1 MLEAR
6 DKKQETR
13 GRSACGAHFKYVPID
28 ATKKMGKKTSCML
41 NFIVS
46 MARSHTLL
54 VFLVS
59 LLAFSLPVLAA
70 TPGKIII
77 EVARTA
83 EVTSPVIYLG
93 EVANITGPDFFKE
106 ELTRIELGK
115 SPRAGRMK
123 QLSGERV
130 TAAINAMGLNDNDI
144 NIQVPKRVFV
154 KRAGQQLDPSYVE
167 KALLQFLSGL
177 LPKEKF
183 KLKAFRVRGIEPYP
197 QGDLSLVFDKR
208 YTPSSNGRLSIHAE
222 VWVDGVKE
230 DRLTVTGRLSQ
241 MKPVVV
247 AATRLER
254 GKIITPA
261 DVTLQDMD
269 VFGGQP
275 DVMTSVDQVSGMVIT
290 RTIDKGECVTR
301 GEFKQAPAIEKGA
314 VIKLVAKKNRLSI
327 VTLGISKEDGYPGHT
342 VTVQNLTS
350 GKLVRGLVTKDGTV
364 EVVF

>member
-1 MLEAR
+1 MNSCIIY
-6 DKKQETR
+6 KKFLMVV
-13 GRSACGAHFKYVPID
+13 SCL
-28 ATKKMGKKTSCML
+28 SCM
-41 NFIVS
+41 F
-46 MARSHTLL
+46 
-54 VFLVS
+54 
-59 LLAFSLPVLAA
+59 AFSLPVLAA

-83 EVTSPVIYLG
+83 EVTNPVIYLG
-93 EVANITGPDFFKE
+93 EVASITAPDFFKE
-106 ELTRIELGK
+106 ELTRIDLGK

-123 QLSGERV
+123 QLSGARV

-154 KRAGQQLDPSYVE
+154 KRAAQELAPSYVE
-167 KALLQFLSGL
+167 KALGRFLSGFL
-177 LPKEKF
+177 TKGNF
-183 KLKAFRVRGIEPYP
+183 KLKAFRVRGLEPYP

-230 DRLTVTGRLSQ
+230 DRLTVTGRLSHI
-241 MKPVVV
+241 KPVVV

-254 GKIITPA
+254 GQTITPA
-261 DVTLQDMD
+261 DVTLQDME
-269 VFGGQP
+269 VFGRQA

-290 RTIDKGECVTR
+290 RTIDKGECVTPD
-301 GEFKQAPAIEKGA
+301 EFKRAPAIKKGA

-327 VTLGISKEDGYPGHT
+327 ITLGISKDDGYPGRP

-350 GKLVRGLVTKDGTV
+350 GKLVRGLVTADGTV
-364 EVVF
+364 EVLF